1 VNEEGATIF
10 MVTHIGADAEVASK
24 VGFMD
29 GGRIVLEGEPNKLK
43 EESTLQNIIEIET
56 PFKGNKIE
64 TVIRAFSLNGEL
76 QETVEGYSIYCEES
90 GEVIPHLVRALD
102 GVGYGVKRIEARTP
116 LLEDVFFKALR
127 KQLRG

>member
-1 VNEEGATIF
+1 
-10 MVTHIGADAEVASK
+10 
-24 VGFMD
+24 
-29 GGRIVLEGEPNKLK
+29 
-43 EESTLQNIIEIET
+43 
-56 PFKGNKIE
+56 
-64 TVIRAFSLNGEL
+64 
-76 QETVEGYSIYCEES
+76 VEGYSIYCEES